1 MKKNKWNWVVITRL
15 ATLLIVG
22 ILNTVLIKPENIGTW
37 RNYIG
42 YGCLVI
48 AAIYVVILII
58 KQIKGKK

>member
-1 MKKNKWNWVVITRL
+1 MKKNNWNWAVIIRL
-15 ATLLIVG
+15 ATLIIVG
-22 ILNTVLIKPENIGTW
+22 ILNTALIRPENIGTW

-58 KQIKGKK
+58 KQTKGKK